1 MSLVDQITNDI
12 KEAMKARDAGRT
24 NALRNIRAAFIEAL
38 KVDGAATLSDEKAEA
53 ILRSQAKRRL
63 ESIDAY
69 VKGGREDLAEPE
81 RAELIVINGYLPQL
95 ADEGTTRAWAAEAIA
110 SVGATT
116 PKEMGKVMAALGA
129 AHGAD
134 IDKGL
139 ASRIVKELL
148 AG

>member
-24 NALRNIRAAFIEAL
+24 TALRNIRAAFIEAL
-38 KVDGAATLSDEKAEA
+38 KVDGAPTLSDEKAEA

-81 RAELIVINGYLPQL
+81 RAELIVINSYLPQL
-95 ADEGTTRAWAAEAIA
+95 ADEATTRAWAVEAVA